1 MWKIPILKAQ
11 WKIYTCMRMMENSWI
26 LLSWRNNSKK
36 IRIISFSEMSK
47 FHFLWEPT
55 PHSLGTTTWFK
66 TKFKSIIQEKS
77 SIGLIQI
84 ICTKSSKIVFSAEN
98 IFTIIINIH
107 KTDIQMKKNRL
118 IFLELKIGHFKIHT
132 AMPSCAFRW
141 LKHLL
146 EQSFNYVFPSSS
158 YHSWDWFSFFTVN
171 QHRGIRFVGKKLV
184 LRLWLW
190 QLILVSSMP
199 CEQLYRR
206 LLPGVSFK
214 WQFASLLQHHCCQLS
229 NLSMLEITILQ
240 RILS

>member
-11 WKIYTCMRMMENSWI
+11 WKIYTCMRMMENSW
-26 LLSWRNNSKK
+26 LLPSWSINSKA

-77 SIGLIQI
+77 NIGLIKI

-98 IFTIIINIH
+98 RFTIMINIH

-118 IFLELKIGHFKIHT
+118 IFLELKIDHFKIHT
-132 AMPSCAFRW
+132 AMPSCTFRW

-146 EQSFNYVFPSSS
+146 EQSFKFVFQSSS
-158 YHSWDWFSFFTVN
+158 SHSWD
-171 QHRGIRFVGKKLV
+171 
-184 LRLWLW
+184 
-190 QLILVSSMP
+190 
-199 CEQLYRR
+199 
-206 LLPGVSFK
+206 
-214 WQFASLLQHHCCQLS
+214 
-229 NLSMLEITILQ
+229 
-240 RILS
+240 